1 MLGLSTRAI
10 FFSFQTQLRFCLN
23 KVAHNGVGRVEF
35 GELSEGNG
43 PFTIRLLF
51 EKSAKKL
58 LSFDIALHLC
68 WGSAILL
75 PYMYF
80 KKTNTIPF
88 CTIFHFLAQYL
99 PFIAFLAQTTTPITM
114 TQFIRSTLKVCIIM
128 NQVFYLIFENIKS

>member
-1 MLGLSTRAI
+1 MLEISKGLKFRLWMSLELLLESQVWIQKKLYTPTLLASFFFVPFCKYQRILDNDFDAWSI
-10 FFSFQTQLRFCLN
+10 HKSHFFSFQTQLRFCLN

-75 PYMYF
+75 PYFYF
-80 KKTNTIPF
+80 
-88 CTIFHFLAQYL
+88 
-99 PFIAFLAQTTTPITM
+99 
-114 TQFIRSTLKVCIIM
+114 
-128 NQVFYLIFENIKS
+128 

>member
-75 PYMYF
+75 LLL
-80 KKTNTIPF
+80 KRTTIPY

>member
-10 FFSFQTQLRFCLN
+10 FFFSFQTQLRFCLN

-75 PYMYF
+75 PYMYL
-80 KKTNTIPF
+80 KK
-88 CTIFHFLAQYL
+88 Q
-99 PFIAFLAQTTTPITM
+99 
-114 TQFIRSTLKVCIIM
+114 TQF
-128 NQVFYLIFENIKS
+128 LIAQFFTF

>member
-1 MLGLSTRAI
+1 MSLELLLESEYKKNYILRPYWLVFFVPFCKYQRILDNDFDAWSI
-10 FFSFQTQLRFCLN
+10 HKSHFFSFQTQLRFCLN

-68 WGSAILL
+68 
-75 PYMYF
+75 
-80 KKTNTIPF
+80 
-88 CTIFHFLAQYL
+88 
-99 PFIAFLAQTTTPITM
+99 
-114 TQFIRSTLKVCIIM
+114 
-128 NQVFYLIFENIKS
+128 